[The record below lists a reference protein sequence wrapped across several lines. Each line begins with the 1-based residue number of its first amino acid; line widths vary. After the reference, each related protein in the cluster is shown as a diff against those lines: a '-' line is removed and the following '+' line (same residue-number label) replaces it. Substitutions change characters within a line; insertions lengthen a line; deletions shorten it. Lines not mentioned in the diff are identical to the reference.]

1 MQIFIN
7 MQKKRFLII
16 VIIISSLLF
25 ALILFNQFY
34 YKKATFDTSKR
45 PTIVNIK
52 SVSNGDGSWTWNHN
66 KYDFYKDFSIKLD
79 QSEIIQFCAIVNT
92 SHAKYIE
99 NIRPQEW
106 LDLYL
111 LNKDGKEI
119 QLTLKRNDEGVFFE
133 IDHEAY
139 EGNLLSLFL
148 ESKIRKNP

>member
-1 MQIFIN
+1 

-16 VIIISSLLF
+16 VFIISNLLF

-45 PTIVNIK
+45 LTIVNIK

-79 QSEIIQFCAIVNT
+79 QKEITQFCEIVNS

-99 NIRPQEW
+99 NIRPEEW
-106 LDLYL
+106 FDLYL
-111 LNKDGKEI
+111 VGKNGKEI

-139 EGNLLSLFL
+139 EGNQLSKFL
-148 ESKIRKNP
+148 ENKVRKND